1 MAAEP
6 ATALIAKLD
15 QAGIAYELIS
25 HQRTLTA
32 AAEAEAVG
40 VQPWKVAKTRVLT
53 TPKGFVRAV
62 LPCGVPKVWG
72 AKNRVPPANPHFS
85 GTRTEF

>member
-15 QAGIAYELIS
+15 QAGIAYELIP

-32 AAEAEAVG
+32 AAEACPAPAAPRARSPLG
-40 VQPWKVAKTRVLT
+40 VVSTRVFATL
-53 TPKGFVRAV
+53 
-62 LPCGVPKVWG
+62 WG